1 MVPAARSP
9 ERDIQGLVL
18 LDKPRGLS
26 SNQALQHVKRLFQAA
41 KAGHTGSLD
50 PLATGMLPI
59 CLGAATKVCG
69 YLLDARKTYT
79 VTAELGV
86 ATTTGDAE
94 GEVIDQPAGAQ
105 PTQPA
110 VAAALAQFCGEREQI
125 PPMHSAIKRDGV
137 PLYRLARRG
146 IEVERKPRRITVYA
160 LDLVSYVWP
169 QLTLRLVCSKGTY
182 VRTLVTDLAAALQT
196 VGHVQELRRLSVDPY
211 TEDEQRTF
219 ELLERRLREGGL
231 EALDRELK
239 PIDSALPAWPQITLD
254 DERAERLLH
263 GQSVAADPDW
273 ADGENRVYGRS
284 LQFLA
289 LADVTSDRQL
299 VPRRVFAR

>member
-1 MVPAARSP
+1 VPAAKSRG
-9 ERDIQGLVL
+9 RDVQGLLL
-18 LDKPRGLS
+18 LDKPRGFT

-94 GEVIDQPAGAQ
+94 GEVVDQPAGAR
-105 PTQPA
+105 PA
-110 VAAALAQFCGEREQI
+110 HTDVVAALARFCGEREQV
-125 PPMHSAIKRDGV
+125 PPMHSALKRSGV

-146 IEVERKPRRITVYA
+146 IEVHREPRRITVYA
-160 LDLVSYVWP
+160 LDLVSYRWP
-169 QLTLRLVCSKGTY
+169 HLTLRLSCSKGTY
-182 VRTLVTDLAAALQT
+182 VRTLVTDLAEALET
-196 VGHVQELRRLSVDPY
+196 VGHVRELRRVSVDPY
-211 TEDEQRTF
+211 AEEEQRTF
-219 ELLERRLREGGL
+219 ELLESRLADGGL

-239 PIDSALPAWPQITLD
+239 PVDSALPGWPQITLD

-273 ADGENRVYGRS
+273 AGGRNRVYRRS
-284 LQFLA
+284 LQFFA
-289 LADVTSDRQL
+289 LADVTADRQL